1 MAKKETTNNSTQDS
15 RLKALQSAMDLIEKE
30 YGKGSIMQLGKDGVI
45 EDISFIPSGII
56 QLDFALGIGG
66 YPRGRIVE
74 IYGPEASGK
83 TTLALHAIAACQK
96 TGGNVAFIDAE
107 HALDLKYAKAL
118 GVDINGLLVSQP
130 DNGEQA
136 LDIAETL
143 VRSNAIDMIIIDSV
157 AALTPKSEI
166 DGDITDSNVGLQARL
181 MSKALRKITGSI
193 SKSKSI
199 VVFINQLRAN
209 IGAMG
214 YGPTE
219 TTTGGKALKYFASQ
233 RIEVKRI
240 GPVKKGQDVIGH
252 TIKVKIAKNKVASP
266 FKEFSTDI
274 IYGKGVDKYSE
285 LIDLGVLLG
294 FVKKAGAYFSFN
306 DEKLGQGKDNARKFL
321 SETPKVSEQLE
332 KIIIEKMKANEL
344 PLISE
349 VSDDG
354 DDDNYT
360 DEE

>member
-66 YPRGRIVE
+66 YPRGRIIE

-118 GVDINGLLVSQP
+118 GVDTNGLLVSQP

-199 VVFINQLRAN
+199 VIFINQLRAN

-233 RIEVKRI
+233 RIEVRRI
-240 GPVKKGQDVIGH
+240 GAVKKGQDVIGH

-266 FKEFSTDI
+266 FKEFETDI

-321 SETPKVSEQLE
+321 AENLKITEQLE

-349 VSDDG
+349 ASST
-354 DDDNYT
+354 DDDNYI

>member
-1 MAKKETTNNSTQDS
+1 MAKKETNTTSTQDS

-30 YGKGSIMQLGKDGVI
+30 YGKGAIMQLGKDGII
-45 EDISFIPSGII
+45 EDIAFIPSGII

-118 GVDINGLLVSQP
+118 GVDTNALLVSQP

-233 RIEVKRI
+233 RIEVRRI
-240 GPVKKGQDVIGH
+240 GAVKKGQDVIGH

-266 FKEFSTDI
+266 FKEFATDI
-274 IYGKGVDKYSE
+274 IYGKGVDRYSE
-285 LIDLGVLLG
+285 LIDLGVLLT

-321 SETPKVSEQLE
+321 AENPKITEQLE

-349 VSDDG
+349 PSGD

>member
-45 EDISFIPSGII
+45 EDIAFIPSGII

-118 GVDINGLLVSQP
+118 GVDTNGLLVSQP

-199 VVFINQLRAN
+199 VIFINQLRAN

-233 RIEVKRI
+233 RIEVRRI
-240 GPVKKGQDVIGH
+240 GAVKKGQDVIGH

-266 FKEFSTDI
+266 FKEFATDI
-274 IYGKGVDKYSE
+274 IYGKGVDRYSE
-285 LIDLGVLLG
+285 LIDLGVLLT

-321 SETPKVSEQLE
+321 AENPKITEQLE

-349 VSDDG
+349 PSG
-354 DDDNYT
+354 DDDDSYT